1 MLGPLPQFSAY
12 LNKPAVRTI
21 AYKSSVTTIT
31 LGACLYVDV
40 CIYIASKQRAV
51 KLLLSIA
58 QGLI

>member
-21 AYKSSVTTIT
+21 AYKSSIATIT
-31 LGACLYVDV
+31 LGVCLSVDV
-40 CIYIASKQRAV
+40 CIYVAIKQRAI